1 MTDTTHRKTS
11 SSRRSSSRKDQTD
24 WDTIGFVA
32 AASVVFLALM
42 GYAAFCPWNP
52 FAAERDA
59 QAVAERVQ
67 KVGSVVIA
75 AAEPAP
81 EAAPAPDA
89 AASGDAAAATDAAA
103 AGDAAAAP
111 AAADEGAAQDSTAAA
126 AEVPG
131 KKLYGT
137 ICQMCHAAGIS
148 GAPKFGSK
156 EEWAPR
162 IATGMDAMMKVVF
175 EGKGAMPARGAS
187 TASDDE
193 LRAAVQYM
201 VDNAK

>member
-1 MTDTTHRKTS
+1 MTNKPHRTS
-11 SSRRSSSRKDQTD
+11 SSASRKSSKHRTN
-24 WDTIGFVA
+24 WDVVGIA
-32 AASVVFLALM
+32 AAIAVILVGVM
-42 GYAAFCPWNP
+42 GYVALCPWNP
-52 FAAERDA
+52 FAEERDA

-67 KVGSVVIA
+67 KVGSVAIA
-75 AAEPAP
+75 AAEPASEAAAP
-81 EAAPAPDA
+81 EAAA
-89 AASGDAAAATDAAA
+89 AE
-103 AGDAAAAP
+103 
-111 AAADEGAAQDSTAAA
+111 EGAAQDSTAAA

-131 KKLYGT
+131 KKLYEAT
-137 ICQMCHAAGIS
+137 CQMCHAAGIS

-162 IATGMDAMMKVVF
+162 IATGMDAMMETVF
-175 EGKGAMPARGAS
+175 EGKNAMPARGAS

>member
-1 MTDTTHRKTS
+1 MTDKPHRTS
-11 SSRRSSSRKDQTD
+11 SSASGKSSEHRTN
-24 WDTIGFVA
+24 WDVVGIVA
-32 AASVVFLALM
+32 AIAVILVGVM
-42 GYAAFCPWNP
+42 GYVALCPWNP
-52 FAAERDA
+52 FAEARDA

-67 KVGSVVIA
+67 KVGSVAIA
-75 AAEPAP
+75 AAEPASEAAAP
-81 EAAPAPDA
+81 EAA
-89 AASGDAAAATDAAA
+89 ASDT
-103 AGDAAAAP
+103 
-111 AAADEGAAQDSTAAA
+111 AAADEGATQDSTAAA

-131 KKLYGT
+131 KKLYEAT
-137 ICQMCHAAGIS
+137 CQMCHAAGIS

-162 IATGMDAMMKVVF
+162 IATGMDAMMKTVF

>member
-1 MTDTTHRKTS
+1 MTNKPHRTS
-11 SSRRSSSRKDQTD
+11 SSASRKSSKHRTN
-24 WDTIGFVA
+24 WDLVGIA
-32 AASVVFLALM
+32 AAIAVILVGVM
-42 GYAAFCPWNP
+42 GYVALCPWNP
-52 FAAERDA
+52 FAEEHDA

-67 KVGSVVIA
+67 KVGSVAIA
-75 AAEPAP
+75 AAEPASDASAP
-81 EAAPAPDA
+81 E
-89 AASGDAAAATDAAA
+89 T
-103 AGDAAAAP
+103 
-111 AAADEGAAQDSTAAA
+111 AAADEGATQDSTAAA

-131 KKLYGT
+131 KKLYEAT
-137 ICQMCHAAGIS
+137 CQMCHAAGIS